1 MVAGGVLV
9 LALGLVTTGIVA
21 AADPN
26 GSPGMMG
33 GGTGSGMMGG
43 GTGSGMMGGGTSSGM
58 MGGGTG
64 SGMMGG
70 SGHMNLSAD
79 QLQRMQQL
87 HEQMVPG
94 SGCGSPEMQQL
105 HKDVTGS

>member
-1 MVAGGVLV
+1 MTRRRIGIVAGGVLV
-9 LALGLVTTGIVA
+9 LALGLAMAGIVA

-26 GSPGMMG
+26 GSPGMMA

-43 GTGSGMMGGGTSSGM
+43 GTGSGM

-87 HEQMVPG
+87 HEQMVAG